1 MARDEMFFVK
11 VYPGILRHRQVY
23 LDVIESTRARAFLTT
38 QCYIEYELRDK
49 PKLTE
54 FIGRMRGLGCIV
66 EPDSQDPATLRALLS
81 DVTEKLDRLTNPDR
95 F

>member
-1 MARDEMFFVK
+1 MARDESFFVK
-11 VYPGILRHRQVY
+11 VYPGILRNRQVY
-23 LDVIESTRARAFLTT
+23 LEAIELAHAHVFITT
-38 QCYIEYELRDK
+38 PSYTVYELRDK
-49 PKLTE
+49 PSLHE

-66 EPDSQDPATLRALLS
+66 EPDSQDPSTLRALLS

>member
-1 MARDEMFFVK
+1 
-11 VYPGILRHRQVY
+11 
-23 LDVIESTRARAFLTT
+23 
-38 QCYIEYELRDK
+38 
-49 PKLTE
+49 
-54 FIGRMRGLGCIV
+54 V